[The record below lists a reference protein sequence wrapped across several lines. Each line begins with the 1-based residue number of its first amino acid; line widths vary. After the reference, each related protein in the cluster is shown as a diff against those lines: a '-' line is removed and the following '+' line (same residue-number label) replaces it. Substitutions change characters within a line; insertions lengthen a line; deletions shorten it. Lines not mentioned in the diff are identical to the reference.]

1 MSPSVAHLLAF
12 EELPEETI
20 QLVKVLYEGGRLG
33 SLLSKDEEDDEEDDD
48 AAAYQQGWDDAIQE
62 VEWSMPHS
70 PSRADALSA
79 LNRKR
84 R

>member
-33 SLLSKDEEDDEEDDD
+33 SLLSKEEVAQDEDV
-48 AAAYQQGWDDAIQE
+48 AVAYQQGWDDAIQE
-62 VEWSMPHS
+62 VEWSMPNS

>member
-12 EELPEETI
+12 EELPKETI

-33 SLLSKDEEDDEEDDD
+33 SLLSKEEVAQEDDA

-62 VEWSMPHS
+62 VEWSMPNS